1 MTKKPFAKGHPP
13 LNVARAGGGIV
24 DARNLQHV
32 RDGGDAAALGGDL
45 SEEKEEEEEVCNE
58 EVLLL

>member
-1 MTKKPFAKGHPP
+1 M
-13 LNVARAGGGIV
+13 

-45 SEEKEEEEEVCNE
+45 SEEKEKEEEVCNE